1 MWRRQIRVVKK
12 IEAVWGRSGARNG
25 AMRVRGRRYEK
36 NYPKTRGKGLRSES
50 TDAKKHEVERGRDSR
65 CILIRR
71 KSGVR
76 SRAMQGRRF
85 VKNDPKVNEQETD
98 GGEPSWAA

>member
-1 MWRRQIRVVKK
+1 
-12 IEAVWGRSGARNG
+12 
-25 AMRVRGRRYEK
+25 MRVRGRRYEK

-71 KSGVR
+71 KSGMR
-76 SRAMQGRRF
+76 RRAMQGRRF
-85 VKNDPKVNEQETD
+85 EKNDPKVNEQGTD
-98 GGEPSWAA
+98 GCKKIMKPR